1 MRGGHTGLRVM
12 ATNVAAVGVSTQEAP
27 QTKNGKHAAQ
37 GSLTVTVGVNG
48 YTLLGDGTVIWPEQ
62 VRKPKERCKEH
73 PFTLTPPNQT
83 VEN

>member
-27 QTKNGKHAAQ
+27 QTKNGEHAAQ

-48 YTLLGDGTVIWPEQ
+48 YTLLAELLGSGIRLSSILQKRGQCSV
-62 VRKPKERCKEH
+62 
-73 PFTLTPPNQT
+73 
-83 VEN
+83 

>member
-1 MRGGHTGLRVM
+1 MRVM

-48 YTLLGDGTVIWPEQ
+48 YTLLGELLGSGIRLSSVLQKEDSAVYNMGPG
-62 VRKPKERCKEH
+62 KPKM
-73 PFTLTPPNQT
+73 
-83 VEN
+83 